1 MSTNRTYIVGV
12 GITHFSKQLETS
24 VKELVREA
32 VTAALKDAGCGADQL
47 QGAYFATAGQG
58 SIEGQYMVAGQIA
71 LGAMGISG
79 IPVVNVENACAS
91 SSSAL
96 NAAQMF
102 VASGAGDICLAVGVD
117 KLFSEDKAKSFA
129 VFDGARRQAAGRLR
143 GAGQA
148 QHFHGYLCQPGT
160 LAHENLRDD
169 TAPNGSGR
177 RQEPCAL
184 DAQSACAVSISADHR

>member
-129 VFDGARRQAAGRLR
+129 VFDGAWDVHQAKEQMQVLMNLAPDVKPPEG
-143 GAGQA
+143 
-148 QHFHGYLCQPGT
+148 FVEPGK
-160 LAHENLRDD
+160 
-169 TAPNGSGR
+169 